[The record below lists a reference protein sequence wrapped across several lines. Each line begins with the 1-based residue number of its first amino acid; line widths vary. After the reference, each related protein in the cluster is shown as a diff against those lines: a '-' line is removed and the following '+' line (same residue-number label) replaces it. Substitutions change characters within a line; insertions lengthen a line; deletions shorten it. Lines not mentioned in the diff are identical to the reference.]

1 MFKRQFIVHCSFL
14 VVLVIFIMFKRLSN
28 KFLINVVLSPA
39 WKPTPTRTEEGTHTD
54 GRRVEETRP
63 GRINRHDFFVMSV
76 GGNRKI
82 RVSNSEKNQ
91 PIFET
96 LNRGSDSILHFI

>member
-1 MFKRQFIVHCSFL
+1 MTCLQPGNQRQQGQ
-14 VVLVIFIMFKRLSN
+14 K
-28 KFLINVVLSPA
+28 KE
-39 WKPTPTRTEEGTHTD
+39 RTQTD
-54 GRRVEETRP
+54 AGVEETRP
-63 GRINRHDFFVMSV
+63 GRRNRHDFFVMSV

-82 RVSNSEKNQ
+82 RVSISEKNQ